1 MRKPKPSGW
10 AWTLSRYQILCVGQ
24 RIVIFFQANDSAFT
38 SEFPQGVDNPLKF
51 VAPKSRAFLYFDRR
65 QSRSRLFGEE
75 IENSLLRAS
84 WGGSCGLGILAHGR
98 SSSYSFVKGFAAAR
112 CWSPGVMD

>member
-10 AWTLSRYQILCVGQ
+10 AWTRPVTKFCASGSA
-24 RIVIFFQANDSAFT
+24 VIFLQANDSAFT

-51 VAPKSRAFLYFDRR
+51 VAPKSRAFLYFDGR

-84 WGGSCGLGILAHGR
+84 WGRSCGLGILAHGS
-98 SSSYSFVKGFAAAR
+98 SSSYSFVKGFR
-112 CWSPGVMD
+112 PRDVGVLE